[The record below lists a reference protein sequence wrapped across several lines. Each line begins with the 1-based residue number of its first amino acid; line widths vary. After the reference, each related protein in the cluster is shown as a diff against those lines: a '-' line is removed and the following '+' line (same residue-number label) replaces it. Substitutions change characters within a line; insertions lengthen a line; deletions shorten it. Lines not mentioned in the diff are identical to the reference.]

1 MKNKKI
7 NKNVFENILLA
18 TIIMAYFIIINI
30 IYYKIPK
37 ENTLLVLKILSMIE
51 LTIDIVLIEI
61 AYRKESGKIA
71 INSIEILVLA
81 AHTLSVAHVVE
92 FQKIGFISYIII
104 SASIF
109 AIYYIVKA
117 IWMYTKEKKQYLN
130 SLSDIKEI
138 VTNTPTKKE
147 ATKK

>member
-1 MKNKKI
+1 MNNKKI
-7 NKNVFENILLA
+7 NRNVFENILLA
-18 TIIMAYFIIINI
+18 TIIMAYFIAINI

-37 ENTLLVLKILSMIE
+37 ENTLLILKILSI
-51 LTIDIVLIEI
+51 LLLAIDIVLIEI
-61 AYRKESGKIA
+61 AYRKDSGKIA
-71 INSIEILVLA
+71 VNSLEILVLA
-81 AHTLSVAHVVE
+81 CHTLSIFHIVE
-92 FQKIGFISYIII
+92 SQKLNFISYIIV

-117 IWMYTKEKKQYLN
+117 IWMYTKERKEYLN